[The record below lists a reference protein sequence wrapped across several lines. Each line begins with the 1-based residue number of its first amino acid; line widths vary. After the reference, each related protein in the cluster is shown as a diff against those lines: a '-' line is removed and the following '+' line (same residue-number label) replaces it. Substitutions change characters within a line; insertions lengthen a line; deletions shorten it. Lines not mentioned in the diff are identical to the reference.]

1 MAVRIT
7 EACST
12 LIIAA
17 VAPSA
22 ALLVAI
28 VDQLA
33 RVTIFNFYQVG
44 LSPIPRPNLSLIRR
58 NPLSDSGFPNVD
70 K

>member
-33 RVTIFNFYQVG
+33 RVTILSTICKVEEVMFPAA
-44 LSPIPRPNLSLIRR
+44 LIISPIVPPTVSPISVNS
-58 NPLSDSGFPNVD
+58 
-70 K
+70 